1 MTEKPREGQS
11 SERKASQGFD
21 QLKESKGDSL

>member
-1 MTEKPREGQS
+1 MTEKPCEGQS
-11 SERKASQGFD
+11 SERKDSQGFD